1 MSFMISP
8 PCTLPQ
14 GFASD
19 GSIARAMTVRDADTG
34 RASIVINMP
43 PGGSAPASQIPE

>member
-8 PCTLPQ
+8 PWTLPQ
-14 GFASD
+14 GFASE

-34 RASIVINMP
+34 RRARSLTGEI
-43 PGGSAPASQIPE
+43 